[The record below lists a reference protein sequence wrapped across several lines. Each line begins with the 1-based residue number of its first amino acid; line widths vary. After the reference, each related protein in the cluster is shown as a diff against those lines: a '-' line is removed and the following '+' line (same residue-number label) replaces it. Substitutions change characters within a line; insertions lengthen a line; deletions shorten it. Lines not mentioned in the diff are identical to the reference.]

1 MPCVREA
8 SSQKDAGTYAN
19 DYYPTNQLKKH
30 ICIHYKQRETKGSF
44 SSSDCCL
51 TTTESKQ
58 TEGSYSSA
66 ACTSLCFLAMRSSCS
81 SRNPLA
87 VSALLG
93 EMLPH
98 PTVSPLH
105 CQLSPHPHPTPQS
118 VRRKRKG
125 RVKLSH
131 KISHSLMSKAD
142 DVMVTS
148 LTCFT
153 CSGFDMPNPT
163 ATGLSVTCNEK

>member
-30 ICIHYKQRETKGSF
+30 ICIH
-44 SSSDCCL
+44 
-51 TTTESKQ
+51 
-58 TEGSYSSA
+58 YSSA

-105 CQLSPHPHPTPQS
+105 CQLSPHRHPTPQS
-118 VRRKRKG
+118 VQRKRKG